1 VTDRQLIATIKS
13 LGVFRPSD
21 LERLGVPRRR
31 LYDLLAENRV
41 ERLSWGVY
49 VAKHHAFT
57 EHHALAQV
65 ARRVPH
71 AIVCLLSALRFHGL
85 TTQQPGDVWIA
96 LPENARRP
104 HLEGQRLVVCRFS
117 GLALTEGVEPHVVER
132 VPVRVTSPARTV
144 ADCFR
149 YRNKIGIDVA
159 VEALKD
165 FTRLHRGGANELA
178 RYARVRRVSRVM
190 KPYMDAIA

>member
-1 VTDRQLIATIKS
+1 MTDRRTLATIKA

-21 LERLGVPRRR
+21 LEAVGLPRQR
-31 LYDLLAENRV
+31 LYVLLEEGRV
-41 ERLSWGVY
+41 ERVSRGLY
-49 VAKHHAFT
+49 VARHHAFT

-71 AIVCLLSALRFHGL
+71 AIVCLISALRFHGL
-85 TTQQPGDVWIA
+85 TTQNPAEVWIA
-96 LPENARRP
+96 LPEKARRP
-104 HLEGQRLVVCRFS
+104 YLEGQRLVVCRSS
-117 GLALTEGVEPHVVER
+117 GAALEEGLETHVLEG
-132 VPVRVTSPARTV
+132 VPVRITGPARTV
-144 ADCFR
+144 ADCFK

-178 RYARVRRVSRVM
+178 MYAKIGRVSRVM
-190 KPYMDAIA
+190 APYMDAIA

>member
-1 VTDRQLIATIKS
+1 MTDRRTLATIKA

-21 LERLGVPRRR
+21 LEAVGLPRQR
-31 LYDLLAENRV
+31 LYVLLEEGRV
-41 ERLSWGVY
+41 ERVSRGLY
-49 VAKHHAFT
+49 VARHHAFT

-71 AIVCLLSALRFHGL
+71 AIVCLISALRFHGL
-85 TTQQPGDVWIA
+85 TTQNPAEVWIA
-96 LPENARRP
+96 LPEKARRP
-104 HLEGQRLVVCRFS
+104 HMEGQRLVVCRFS
-117 GLALTEGVEPHVVER
+117 GAALAEGLETHVLEG
-132 VPVRVTSPARTV
+132 VPVRITGPARTV
-144 ADCFR
+144 ADCFK

-178 RYARVRRVSRVM
+178 RYARIGRVSRVM
-190 KPYMDAIA
+190 TPYMDAIA